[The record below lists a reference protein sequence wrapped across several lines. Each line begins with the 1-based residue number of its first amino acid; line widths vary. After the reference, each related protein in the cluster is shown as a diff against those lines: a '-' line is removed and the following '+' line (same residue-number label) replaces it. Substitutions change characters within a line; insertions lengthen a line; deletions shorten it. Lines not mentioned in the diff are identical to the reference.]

1 MDVGDEELT
10 NRDIPISLEICLERN
25 GNAMVKMISKLR
37 HWAGVSAGILRF
49 PRDVSLLL
57 LIIMISFKSGKWKVP
72 IFKK

>member
-37 HWAGVSAGILRF
+37 HWAGVECWNPPISKGC
-49 PRDVSLLL
+49 
-57 LIIMISFKSGKWKVP
+57 IIIIIIDYYDTFQ
-72 IFKK
+72 IR